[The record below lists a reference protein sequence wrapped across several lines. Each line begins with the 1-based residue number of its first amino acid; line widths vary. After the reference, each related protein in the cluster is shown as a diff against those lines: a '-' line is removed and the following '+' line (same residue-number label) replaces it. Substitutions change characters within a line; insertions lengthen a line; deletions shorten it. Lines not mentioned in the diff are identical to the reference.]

1 MTPLSLLGWLV
12 DAGLDD
18 LRLTI
23 SGVRLALVGAATAGV
38 RFGSAR

>member
-18 LRLTI
+18 LTLAI
-23 SGVRLALVGAATAGV
+23 SGVGSALVGAVTAGV
-38 RFGSAR
+38 RSGSAP